1 MMPHAEFGSAGVL
14 GPLNLKGIFKWN
26 SNKKNGIRIEMFCLN
41 TEEFRQIS
49 KKIRGPVI
57 YPALGPS
64 RVPLI

>member
-26 SNKKNGIRIEMFCLN
+26 SKKKMEFESKCFVLIQ
-41 TEEFRQIS
+41 EEFRQIS

-57 YPALGPS
+57 YRSNENAKMAL
-64 RVPLI
+64 